1 MISERWS
8 GLLPR
13 STINSPMIQAT
24 RAAVATRA
32 ATLPNVERREIPSS
46 IGHMLL
52 SCVAGSSL
60 MCSRGLPAGQAH
72 GLSFTLGGPLAGES
86 ADLCWRDAEV
96 VFEVSGELVRA
107 EVAVRGDDV
116 LDGYRG

>member
-13 STINSPMIQAT
+13 RTIKSPMIQAT
-24 RAAVATRA
+24 RAAAATRA
-32 ATLPNVERREIPSS
+32 ATPPNVERREIPSS

-52 SCVAGSSL
+52 SCGRIEPDVLPWTAGW
-60 MCSRGLPAGQAH
+60 AVH
-72 GLSFTLGGPLAGES
+72 GSSFTLGRPLAGES
-86 ADLCWRDAEV
+86 AYLCWRDAEV
-96 VFEVSGELVRA
+96 LFEVSGELVRA

>member
-1 MISERWS
+1 M
-8 GLLPR
+8 
-13 STINSPMIQAT
+13 
-24 RAAVATRA
+24 
-32 ATLPNVERREIPSS
+32 LPNVERREIPLS

-52 SCVAGSSL
+52 SCAAGSSL
-60 MCSRGLPAGQAH
+60 MCSRGLLPGQSTVH
-72 GLSFTLGGPLAGES
+72 PSRSVGPLVGES